1 MSPLVDANILL
12 YAKFA
17 DYPQHATARQW
28 LEAALSAPDPVA
40 LPWLS
45 LTAFVRLA
53 TNRRLFENPLPP
65 TDAMAEVQGWLARPN
80 VWTPEPGP
88 RFSGVF
94 AGLIDATQAS
104 GNLVTDAWLAALAL
118 EHGLTVVSSDA
129 DFGRFP
135 RLSWSNPL
143 TD

>member
-17 DYPQHATARQW
+17 DYPQHAAAREW
-28 LEAALSAPDPVA
+28 MEAVLSAPDPVA

-45 LTAFVRLA
+45 LTAFVRIA

-65 TDAMAEVQGWLARPN
+65 TDAIAEVQGWLARPN

-88 RFSGVF
+88 RFSVVF
-94 AGLIDATQAS
+94 AELIDATQAS

-118 EHGLTVVSSDA
+118 EHGLAVISSDA

-135 RLSWSNPL
+135 RLNWSNPL